1 MLNMIAP
8 DVMARPLRIQYPGAV
23 YHVMNRG
30 SSRQKVFLETRD
42 YEVFINTIGEL
53 HNRWRVEVFAYC
65 LMGNHYHVCLRTP
78 EGNLARVM
86 RHLDGLYTQRF
97 NRLHRRDG
105 ALFRGRYKAILV
117 DKDNYLAQV
126 VRYIHLNP
134 LGASLVREPQSY
146 LWSSHRLYLRP
157 KEIPKWLQIEE
168 VMAEFENAAGF
179 HSLRPSHSP
188 QEQTTI
194 TNRYLVV
201 VDEGSY
207 QYTVHRWGARWDAGS
222 QLPHILTYSQFAAL
236 FGRGQ
241 NPWLERCHSSED
253 RFSFCV
259 VEFKGIH
266 TTAGA
271 RIAYKI
277 TNVAT

>member
-1 MLNMIAP
+1 
-8 DVMARPLRIQYPGAV
+8 MARPLRIELAGGL
-23 YHVMNRG
+23 YHVTSRG
-30 SSRQKVFLETRD
+30 DRREDIYRD
-42 YEVFINTIGEL
+42 DEDRAAWLEVFASVCMRFN
-53 HNRWRVEVFAYC
+53 WRCYAYC

-117 DKDNYLAQV
+117 DKDNYLAPV

-179 HSLRPSHSP
+179 HEFVL
-188 QEQTTI
+188 
-194 TNRYLVV
+194 
-201 VDEGSY
+201 EGEGFRKLL
-207 QYTVHRWGARWDAGS
+207 QKATAEPGARE
-222 QLPHILTYSQFAAL
+222 
-236 FGRGQ
+236 RGVS
-241 NPWLERCHSSED
+241 RAS
-253 RFSFCV
+253 
-259 VEFKGIH
+259 
-266 TTAGA
+266 A
-271 RIAYKI
+271 
-277 TNVAT
+277 